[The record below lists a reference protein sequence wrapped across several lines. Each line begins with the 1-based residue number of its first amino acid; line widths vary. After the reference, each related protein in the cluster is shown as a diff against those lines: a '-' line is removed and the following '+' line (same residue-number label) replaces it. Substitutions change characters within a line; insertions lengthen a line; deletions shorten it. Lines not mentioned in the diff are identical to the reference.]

1 MLNKPH
7 ASLYVQSDVSCT
19 LVQKGNYIFNKIQKG
34 FPFGYLHT
42 HTHAHTHRHTH
53 VHTQAHMHGYTHRHT
68 HTYTHTCTGTHTGTP
83 TQAHPHTQAHRH
95 TRMHTHTHAHRH
107 THMHTHTHTGTHAC
121 TPTPTPTRTH
131 AHPPHT
137 HIRACALYCVSMPT
151 QQIHC
156 TYITAQLI
164 GVPCSAGYRG
174 QQNTRVEYGNGGRGI
189 TAYLDSME
197 ELVGG

>member
-68 HTYTHTCTGTHTGTP
+68 HTYTHTHARVHTR
-83 TQAHPHTQAHRH
+83 AHPHRH
-95 TRMHTHTHAHRH
+95 TRMYT
-107 THMHTHTHTGTHAC
+107 HTHTHTGTHTC
-121 TPTPTPTRTH
+121 THTRTQAHTH
-131 AHPPHT
+131 AHPHPHAHTHT

-174 QQNTRVEYGNGGRGI
+174 QQNTRVEYGNAGRGI
-189 TAYLDSME
+189 SAYLDSME

>member
-1 MLNKPH
+1 MPVCMYRVTCHVL
-7 ASLYVQSDVSCT
+7 LYKKEIIYSIKYRKDFLLAIYT
-19 LVQKGNYIFNKIQKG
+19 RTHM
-34 FPFGYLHT
+34 HT
-42 HTHAHTHRHTH
+42 HIGTHTCTHR
-53 VHTQAHMHGYTHRHT
+53 
-68 HTYTHTCTGTHTGTP
+68 HTCTGTHTGTH
-83 TQAHPHTQAHRH
+83 THTHTRAHPHRHTHIHRH
-95 TRMHTHTHAHRH
+95 TRMHTHTH
-107 THMHTHTHTGTHAC
+107 TH
-121 TPTPTPTRTH
+121 TRTH

-189 TAYLDSME
+189 SAYLDSME